1 MKISLSSLNLCPSSH
16 DNLYIYNVMQ
26 PPDFVSRWAQLKFA
40 M

>member
-1 MKISLSSLNLCPSSH
+1 MKMSLSSLNLCPSSH
-16 DNLYIYNVMQ
+16 GNLYIYNVMQ